1 VKKDKDRREYISD
14 VCARFISDYL
24 MQLDNFKSKGKSGR
38 KIHFNKIVLIHDV
51 ATKRLMWSAGKVTEL

>member
-1 VKKDKDRREYISD
+1 
-14 VCARFISDYL
+14 
-24 MQLDNFKSKGKSGR
+24 MQLDNFKSKEKSGR

>member
-1 VKKDKDRREYISD
+1 
-14 VCARFISDYL
+14 

-51 ATKRLMWSAGKVTEL
+51 ATKRLMWSAGKVRSFDEVVTDSSDPSCSENPIVITSIV